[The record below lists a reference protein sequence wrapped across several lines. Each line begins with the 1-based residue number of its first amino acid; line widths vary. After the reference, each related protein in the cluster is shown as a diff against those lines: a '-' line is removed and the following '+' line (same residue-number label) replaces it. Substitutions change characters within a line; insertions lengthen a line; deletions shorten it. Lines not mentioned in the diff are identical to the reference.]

1 MKKDVH
7 VYIDYEIANKIEKDA
22 KKRHKRISDEYTEL
36 LKQALSFNELENN
49 FDKFQEDLVWLCKKT
64 QYISKQIE
72 GLYSI
77 LKVDTVEEKD
87 SLGN

>member
-7 VYIDYEIANKIEKDA
+7 VYIDYEIANKIEKSA
-22 KKRHKRISDEYTEL
+22 KKRNKRISDEYCEL

-49 FDKFQEDLVWLCKKT
+49 FNKFQEDLVWLCKKT

-72 GLYSI
+72 ALYSI
-77 LKVDTVEEKD
+77 LKIDMAEEKD
-87 SLGN
+87 PLGN

>member
-87 SLGN
+87 KLSD

>member
-7 VYIDYEIANKIEKDA
+7 IYIDYAIANKIEKDA

-77 LKVDTVEEKD
+77 LKIDTAQNKD
-87 SLGN
+87 LLGD

>member
-72 GLYSI
+72 QLYSKLDI
-77 LKVDTVEEKD
+77 DIIKENNKLSD
-87 SLGN
+87 